1 MKKEKKVVVIPE
13 DEEKKNYVGAEWT
26 GAELISSEYGKLITG
41 KIYPV
46 KEATALKS
54 DGFKAVYKIMQ

>member
-1 MKKEKKVVVIPE
+1 MKKEKKFVILPE
-13 DEEKKNYVGAEWT
+13 VEKKNYVGAEWI
-26 GAELISSEYGKLITG
+26 GAELISSEYGKLIAG

-54 DGFKAVYKIMQ
+54 DGFKAVYK